1 MENSIYL
8 ITGEDIFEREKELN
22 KIKENCGELVKGIN
36 FVTLDKETMYLLHSE
51 VTTYPFGYLKKL
63 IIVNVPSKVTNT
75 EETATSK
82 NDWFNEELA
91 EDILHSLDVNVI
103 VFMGD
108 IQARSKLYKF
118 VSKNGK
124 CIECNKP
131 KSKKDIAPWVV
142 SLARQKGKI
151 ISLEN
156 ANYLLQIC
164 GTDKL
169 MLSNEIE
176 KLVTYIGENE
186 EIKKQ
191 DIEKV
196 GIRTLETIIFD
207 LTDAVGNR
215 NIAVSLKYLDELLM
229 QKEPLQ
235 KILIMIARHFKSL
248 FITKICVQNN
258 LNVSEELN
266 IKFPFI
272 VNKYKE
278 QCRRFSEKEL
288 GDILIYLA
296 DLDSDS
302 KVGKIDLKIGLE
314 LCLIQ
319 SM

>member
-1 MENSIYL
+1 MENRLYL
-8 ITGEDIFEREKELN
+8 ITGEDLFEREKELD
-22 KIKENCGELVKGIN
+22 KIEESFGDLVKGIN
-36 FVTLDKETMYLLHSE
+36 FVTIDKDTIHLLESE
-51 VTTYPFGYLKKL
+51 VTTYPFGYEQKL
-63 IIVNVPSKVTNT
+63 IIVNVPSKSSNS
-75 EETATSK
+75 EETTSSK
-82 NDWFNEELA
+82 NDWFSEELF
-91 EDILHSLDVNVI
+91 EEIIQSLDVNVI
-103 VFMGD
+103 VFVGD

-118 VSKNGK
+118 VSKHGK
-124 CIECNKP
+124 CVECNKP
-131 KSKKDIAPWVV
+131 KSKKDLAPWIV
-142 SLARQKGKI
+142 SLARQDEKI
-151 ISLEN
+151 ISLAD
-156 ANYLLQIC
+156 ANYMLQIC

-169 MLSNEIE
+169 MLSNEIQ
-176 KLVTYIGENE
+176 KLVDYVGERE
-186 EIKKQ
+186 EIQKG

-248 FITKICVQNN
+248 LMTKLCMNQN
-258 LNVSEELN
+258 LSVSEELN

-278 QCRRFSEKEL
+278 QCRRFQKEEL
-288 GDILIYLA
+288 ENILIHLA
-296 DLDSDS
+296 NLDSDS
-302 KVGKIDLKIGLE
+302 KIGKMDLRIGLE

>member
-8 ITGEDIFEREKELN
+8 ITGEDLFEREKELN
-22 KIKENCGELVKGIN
+22 KIKENFGELVKGIN
-36 FVTLDKETMYLLHSE
+36 FVTLDKDTMHLLSSE
-51 VTTYPFGYLKKL
+51 VTTYPFGYARKL
-63 IIVNVPSKVTNT
+63 IIVNVSSKSGST
-75 EETATSK
+75 EETTSSK

-91 EDILHSLDVNVI
+91 EDILHSVDVNVI
-103 VFMGD
+103 VFIGD

-118 VSKNGK
+118 VSQNGK

-131 KSKKDIAPWVV
+131 KSKKDIAPWIVA
-142 SLARQKGKI
+142 LARQSGKI

-156 ANYLLQIC
+156 ANYMIQIC

-169 MLSNEIE
+169 MLSNEIQ
-176 KLVTYIGENE
+176 KLVDYVGENT

-215 NIAVSLKYLDELLM
+215 NIAISLKYLEELLM

-248 FITKICVQNN
+248 LITKICVQRNIS
-258 LNVSEELN
+258 VSEELN

-272 VNKYKE
+272 VNKYKD

-288 GDILIYLA
+288 EDILIHLA
-296 DLDSDS
+296 NLDSDS

-314 LCLIQ
+314 LCLIKA
-319 SM
+319 M